1 MSQTTRCPSCGTLFK
16 VVADQLRISDGW
28 VRCGSCQQVFDA
40 SAHLQATAPAPLL
53 PDMALDRLRP
63 PPAPVRRAEPVE
75 RLWGAPES
83 APARVAEAA
92 SRPERPASASTT
104 APSDLAGAVVAIE
117 PPVQSAPPPAAPPP
131 VPSVLHV
138 PEPVVPAFLVE
149 GARPVGAAE
158 VLPSLLAVGAST
170 RPPQEVPAAQS
181 QAAAPVMQPRAEEDG
196 GVIEWPSIELPAPS
210 SAGYELPVPDT
221 GSDGAQAAFAPLPEV
236 PPLELLPKASDR
248 AFAPLRSTPRPPSL
262 PVAEAEETVGQPT
275 KPKKGA
281 TQEPPLTKVPDPDTC
296 AALSTKIPAPS
307 PMAVEQA
314 TVDDARPE
322 GLVHDADAAE
332 PGVQELSFMRA
343 ARRKAFWRKPW
354 VRAALSVVLLAS
366 VALLAAQVA
375 VRERDDLAARV
386 PALRPGLEALCR
398 QWGCVLAPRRDIAA
412 VEVDSSSFQ
421 KLRGDEYQFSLV
433 LKNRSAIAV
442 AMPAVELTLTDA
454 ADQPVLRR
462 VLLPA
467 HWNAPQELAAHGEW
481 SVSRT
486 LVLSATGVRIT
497 GYRVVAFYP

>member
-1 MSQTTRCPSCGTLFK
+1 
-16 VVADQLRISDGW
+16 
-28 VRCGSCQQVFDA
+28 
-40 SAHLQATAPAPLL
+40 
-53 PDMALDRLRP
+53 
-63 PPAPVRRAEPVE
+63 
-75 RLWGAPES
+75 
-83 APARVAEAA
+83 
-92 SRPERPASASTT
+92 
-104 APSDLAGAVVAIE
+104 
-117 PPVQSAPPPAAPPP
+117 
-131 VPSVLHV
+131 
-138 PEPVVPAFLVE
+138 
-149 GARPVGAAE
+149 
-158 VLPSLLAVGAST
+158 
-170 RPPQEVPAAQS
+170 
-181 QAAAPVMQPRAEEDG
+181 MQPRAEEDG

-248 AFAPLRSTPRPPSL
+248 AFAPLRSTPRLPSL

-281 TQEPPLTKVPDPDTC
+281 TQEPPLTKVPDPDTR
-296 AALSTKIPAPS
+296 AAVPTEIPAPS

-314 TVDDARPE
+314 TAEDSRPE
-322 GLVHDADAAE
+322 GLDHDADAAE

-462 VLLPA
+462 VLLPE

>member
-1 MSQTTRCPSCGTLFK
+1 
-16 VVADQLRISDGW
+16 
-28 VRCGSCQQVFDA
+28 
-40 SAHLQATAPAPLL
+40 
-53 PDMALDRLRP
+53 
-63 PPAPVRRAEPVE
+63 
-75 RLWGAPES
+75 
-83 APARVAEAA
+83 
-92 SRPERPASASTT
+92 
-104 APSDLAGAVVAIE
+104 
-117 PPVQSAPPPAAPPP
+117 
-131 VPSVLHV
+131 
-138 PEPVVPAFLVE
+138 
-149 GARPVGAAE
+149 
-158 VLPSLLAVGAST
+158 
-170 RPPQEVPAAQS
+170 
-181 QAAAPVMQPRAEEDG
+181 MQPRAEEDG

-262 PVAEAEETVGQPT
+262 PVAEAEETVVPPT
-275 KPKKGA
+275 EPKKGA
-281 TQEPPLTKVPDPDTC
+281 TQEPPLTKVPDPDTR

>member
-104 APSDLAGAVVAIE
+104 APSDLAAAVVAIE
-117 PPVQSAPPPAAPPP
+117 PPVQSPPPPAAPPP

-149 GARPVGAAE
+149 GAQPVGAAE

-236 PPLELLPKASDR
+236 PPLELLPKATDR
-248 AFAPLRSTPRPPSL
+248 AFAPLRSTPRLPSL

-281 TQEPPLTKVPDPDTC
+281 TQEPSLTKGPDPDTR

-386 PALRPGLEALCR
+386 PALRPGLEALCS

>member
-1 MSQTTRCPSCGTLFK
+1 
-16 VVADQLRISDGW
+16 
-28 VRCGSCQQVFDA
+28 
-40 SAHLQATAPAPLL
+40 
-53 PDMALDRLRP
+53 
-63 PPAPVRRAEPVE
+63 
-75 RLWGAPES
+75 
-83 APARVAEAA
+83 
-92 SRPERPASASTT
+92 
-104 APSDLAGAVVAIE
+104 
-117 PPVQSAPPPAAPPP
+117 
-131 VPSVLHV
+131 LHI

-149 GARPVGAAE
+149 GAQPVGAAE

-248 AFAPLRSTPRPPSL
+248 AFAPLRSAPRPPSL
-262 PVAEAEETVGQPT
+262 PVAEAEETVVPPT
-275 KPKKGA
+275 EPKKGA
-281 TQEPPLTKVPDPDTC
+281 TQEPPLTKVPDPDAR
-296 AALSTKIPAPS
+296 AAVPTEIPAPS

-314 TVDDARPE
+314 TAEDSRPE
-322 GLVHDADAAE
+322 GLDHDADAAE

-366 VALLAAQVA
+366 VALLAVQVA

-386 PALRPGLEALCR
+386 PALRPGLEALCS

>member
-1 MSQTTRCPSCGTLFK
+1 
-16 VVADQLRISDGW
+16 
-28 VRCGSCQQVFDA
+28 
-40 SAHLQATAPAPLL
+40 
-53 PDMALDRLRP
+53 
-63 PPAPVRRAEPVE
+63 
-75 RLWGAPES
+75 
-83 APARVAEAA
+83 
-92 SRPERPASASTT
+92 
-104 APSDLAGAVVAIE
+104 
-117 PPVQSAPPPAAPPP
+117 
-131 VPSVLHV
+131 
-138 PEPVVPAFLVE
+138 
-149 GARPVGAAE
+149 
-158 VLPSLLAVGAST
+158 
-170 RPPQEVPAAQS
+170 
-181 QAAAPVMQPRAEEDG
+181 MQPRAEEDG

-248 AFAPLRSTPRPPSL
+248 AFAPLRSTPRLPSL

-281 TQEPPLTKVPDPDTC
+281 TQEPSLTKGPDPDTR

-314 TVDDARPE
+314 TAEDSRPE
-322 GLVHDADAAE
+322 GLDHDADAAE

-386 PALRPGLEALCR
+386 PALRPGLEALCS
-398 QWGCVLAPRRDIAA
+398 QWGCVLAPRRDIAE